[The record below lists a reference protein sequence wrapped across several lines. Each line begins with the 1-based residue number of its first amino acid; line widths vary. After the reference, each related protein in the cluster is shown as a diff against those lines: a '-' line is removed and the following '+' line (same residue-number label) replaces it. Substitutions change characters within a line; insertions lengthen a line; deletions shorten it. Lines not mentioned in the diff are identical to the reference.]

1 VKIDV
6 FPDAH
11 VVATQ
16 GAAFIATCARAAVKQ
31 RNQFTL
37 ATSGGQTPWEMFR
50 ALADEEVPWDRIQVY
65 QVDERIVPAGDP
77 NRNLTQMKENLLS
90 HTPLRPEQIHAMPID
105 QRNLNTALRQYAASL
120 EKYTGKPPILD
131 LIHLGLGTDGH
142 TASLMPGDPVTE
154 VTDHDVGLTGVH
166 HGRQRMTLTY
176 PILNRARQI
185 LWLVTGTAKSIML
198 ARLRSG
204 DTTIPAGRINS
215 DRALVIAD
223 EDAAQAI
230 RG

>member
-1 VKIDV
+1 MKIDV
-6 FPDAH
+6 FPNTSI
-11 VVATQ
+11 VATQ
-16 GAAFIATCARAAVKQ
+16 AAAFIATCARTAVKQ

-37 ATSGGQTPWEMFR
+37 ATSGGHTPWAMFR
-50 ALADEEVPWDRIQVY
+50 ALADEDVPWDRIQVF

-77 NRNLTQMKENLLS
+77 NRHLAQMKENLLS
-90 HTPLRPEQIHAMPID
+90 HTPLQSKQIHAMPID
-105 QRNLNTALRQYAASL
+105 QDNLNTAVQQYVKSL
-120 EKYTGKPPILD
+120 EKYTGKPSVLD

-142 TASLMPGDPVTE
+142 TAGLMPGDPVTK
-154 VTDHDVGLTGVH
+154 VTDCDAGLTGVH

-176 PILNRARQI
+176 PIINRARQI
-185 LWLVTGTAKSIML
+185 LWVVTGTAKSIML

-215 DRALVIAD
+215 DMALVIAD

-230 RG
+230 EH